1 MDYYNIL
8 GVDKTA
14 SQDDIKKAYRKLA
27 MKHHP
32 DRGGD
37 NTKFQEVNEAYNVLG
52 DPQKRAQYDNP
63 AQRGFGGFDFGF
75 NGPGDINDIFAS
87 IFRQQGRPNPFN
99 QQQEPVYRTR
109 VAVSLV
115 EAYHGEEKM
124 LQMQTPD
131 GTKVIKINIPKGV
144 QSGDRIRYDNVIENG
159 ILLIEFI
166 VTPDLRF
173 DRHGWDL
180 HSNLPVSVLDLIVG
194 TKIKFTTI
202 SGKTLEVNI
211 KPQTQPYMQ
220 LKIGGQGMPRPDGGF
235 GDQILLIKPYIPA
248 TIDDE
253 ITQAILKHQD
263 NK

>member
-63 AQRGFGGFDFGF
+63 AQHGFGGFDFGF
-75 NGPGDINDIFAS
+75 NGSGDINDIFAS

-131 GTKVIKINIPKGV
+131 GTKVIKINVPKGV

-166 VTPDLRF
+166 V
-173 DRHGWDL
+173 
-180 HSNLPVSVLDLIVG
+180 
-194 TKIKFTTI
+194 
-202 SGKTLEVNI
+202 
-211 KPQTQPYMQ
+211 PQT
-220 LKIGGQGMPRPDGGF
+220 
-235 GDQILLIKPYIPA
+235 
-248 TIDDE
+248 
-253 ITQAILKHQD
+253 
-263 NK
+263 